1 MIGVEE
7 DVKVTWNDDI
17 EYKRKRRY
25 MKKQGVMMSRGGY
38 ELDEKY
44 SRAIIELVEMKLLRG
59 LLGGKNEDEILI
71 YRLKCDTSNISI
83 SWC

>member
-1 MIGVEE
+1 MVGVEA

-25 MKKQGVMMSRGGY
+25 MKKQGVMMSQGVY
-38 ELDEKY
+38 ELDEEY
-44 SRAIIELVEMKLLRG
+44 SRAIVELVEIRG
-59 LLGGKNEDEILI
+59 LLGGKNEHETLI
-71 YRLKCDTSNISI
+71 YRLKCDTSDIFI

>member
-1 MIGVEE
+1 MVGVEA

-25 MKKQGVMMSRGGY
+25 MKKQGVMMSQGGY
-38 ELDEKY
+38 ELDEEY
-44 SRAIIELVEMKLLRG
+44 SRAIVELVEIRG
-59 LLGGKNEDEILI
+59 LLGEKDEDEILI
-71 YRLKCDTSNISI
+71 YRLKCDTSDIFI